1 MHAWCMYVIYV
12 IILLFSFHFVLYM
25 MVVWRLSIFLIKFL
39 HFSEG
44 ASFTDSVKSRIF
56 LVNLAYSV
64 YRQLIHRNNKA
75 ISGVPVLWQ

>member
-1 MHAWCMYVIYV
+1 MHACMHVCMYV

-39 HFSEG
+39 HFGEG

-56 LVNLAYSV
+56 LLYLAYSV
-64 YRQLIHRNNKA
+64 YGQLIHRNNKA
-75 ISGVPVLWQ
+75 ISSVPVLWQ